1 MHVCS
6 TLWPVSNR
14 LWFAGCLQRVLVSL
28 VKRLMDM
35 RIVRFCRTKDDVLV
49 CLGSESL
56 LLSALVRRECVAL
69 GCNTFR
75 SQVSRHYYGRNFFQS

>member
-35 RIVRFCRTKDDVLV
+35 RIVRQAAA
-49 CLGSESL
+49 GSSPDRSRQR
-56 LLSALVRRECVAL
+56 SAHVTV
-69 GCNTFR
+69 
-75 SQVSRHYYGRNFFQS
+75 